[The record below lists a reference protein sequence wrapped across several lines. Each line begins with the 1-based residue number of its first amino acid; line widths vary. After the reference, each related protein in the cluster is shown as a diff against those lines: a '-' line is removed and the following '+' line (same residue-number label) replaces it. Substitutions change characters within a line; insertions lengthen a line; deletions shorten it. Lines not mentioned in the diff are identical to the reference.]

1 MCLAHMARAYSH
13 LQDHHRSLLRDLQY
27 SRGGQVEAGPPRP
40 VELPVDPLGERGLLA
55 AQGGGKTCHARPHTS
70 PPCHRGLVWCRLQR
84 HPTLGVYLR
93 WMRRM
98 DLADGGA
105 QSKGREAP
113 PSLSQSWESRKPY
126 GGGSTPPTFVWW
138 VGGTPWHRRNFPLKG
153 AMVGGNDVVFSGILL
168 LAQTTVSIIMAE
180 YGGPVNESKPIGW
193 LILCLFV

>member
-138 VGGTPWHRRNFPLKG
+138 VGGNSLAPKEFSLERCNGGWERRGLQWHLVVGTDNGINNNGRVRR
-153 AMVGGNDVVFSGILL
+153 SS
-168 LAQTTVSIIMAE
+168 Q
-180 YGGPVNESKPIGW
+180 
-193 LILCLFV
+193 